1 MGESDYIP
9 LKDALTSS
17 EIKLTE
23 WNEAD
28 VLNLVETAVNNRC
41 TKFTEQNEVSSRSH
55 FIFQLTFTR
64 AGSNGRIQF
73 VDLAGSERM
82 NKSNCKGDVL
92 KETLAINRSLSA
104 LQDVMTALENK
115 SSHVPY
121 RNSVLTR
128 MLQPTL
134 SRHDSIVTMIFM
146 VSPIEASCGETIST
160 LSLGVRLKAVE
171 LGGGVQKQ
179 IETVEVERTLK
190 LLEKEREEKN
200 SILRKLE
207 KLERDLTAYQFSI
220 KEKDNKISTL
230 TGRIKQKEKE
240 WYDELERLRR
250 ENKDIKN
257 KHELANK
264 QLRMANRKNEQAN
277 AKRKNIPKAVSCGAD
292 KGHNPGQ
299 RKPVVSRVAQ
309 YIRPNSAMNRSK
321 IPMPAPSP
329 QKEVRR
335 PNSAAPAPKPNS
347 SIPKAAPSWKK

>member
-1 MGESDYIP
+1 M
-9 LKDALTSS
+9 
-17 EIKLTE
+17 
-23 WNEAD
+23 
-28 VLNLVETAVNNRC
+28 
-41 TKFTEQNEVSSRSH
+41 
-55 FIFQLTFTR
+55 
-64 AGSNGRIQF
+64 
-73 VDLAGSERM
+73 DLAGSERM

-179 IETVEVERTLK
+179 IETQEVERTLK

-207 KLERDLTAYQFSI
+207 KLERDLTAY
-220 KEKDNKISTL
+220 
-230 TGRIKQKEKE
+230 
-240 WYDELERLRR
+240 
-250 ENKDIKN
+250 
-257 KHELANK
+257 
-264 QLRMANRKNEQAN
+264 
-277 AKRKNIPKAVSCGAD
+277 
-292 KGHNPGQ
+292 
-299 RKPVVSRVAQ
+299 
-309 YIRPNSAMNRSK
+309 
-321 IPMPAPSP
+321 
-329 QKEVRR
+329 
-335 PNSAAPAPKPNS
+335 
-347 SIPKAAPSWKK
+347 